1 MRTVPLLVIFILL
14 YRRPRRTHNLP
25 RLTLAFLHLIPTLNF
40 NLFRIPRIRRQ
51 PRRRFMYNKR
61 LRYVI
66 LVKRFPRRKK
76 SFPLLLITLLHLRL
90 YRKRIPQRRRVLRR
104 LRRRLR
110 LLLRLRLLRRRLRF
124 LRLRLLRRRRRLV
137 LLYPLRFLRRRI
149 VIHFRLYLSIT
160 LTLPSLTVL
169 YFFKYRILVTRR
181 MNRTRLHLF
190 A

>member
-1 MRTVPLLVIFILL
+1 MKAWLKVKSFGE
-14 YRRPRRTHNLP
+14 NS
-25 RLTLAFLHLIPTLNF
+25 
-40 NLFRIPRIRRQ
+40 
-51 PRRRFMYNKR
+51 
-61 LRYVI
+61 YVI

-104 LRRRLR
+104 LRRRRRCR
-110 LLLRLRLLRRRLRF
+110 LLLLLRRRLRF
-124 LRLRLLRRRRRLV
+124 LRLRLLRLRRRLV

-169 YFFKYRILVTRR
+169 YFFKYRIFVTRR

>member
-1 MRTVPLLVIFILL
+1 MKAWLKVKSFGE
-14 YRRPRRTHNLP
+14 NS
-25 RLTLAFLHLIPTLNF
+25 
-40 NLFRIPRIRRQ
+40 
-51 PRRRFMYNKR
+51 
-61 LRYVI
+61 YVI

-76 SFPLLLITLLHLRL
+76 SFPLFLITLLHLRL

-104 LRRRLR
+104 LRRRRRCRLL
-110 LLLRLRLLRRRLRF
+110 LLLRLSLLRRRLRF
-124 LRLRLLRRRRRLV
+124 LRLRLLRLRRRLV

-181 MNRTRLHLF
+181 MNRRRLHLF